1 MRHFNVEAS
10 ATLLAQLDWLTLVL
24 VAVSAFATALFHSV
38 SGFAGALLLSVC
50 LAPLIGVK
58 AVVPVVALAMII
70 SNTNRTLLFFRQID
84 WRAYAAIM
92 VTGLPGIILG
102 ATVYLFLS
110 VKAVA
115 IVLGCF
121 LLISIPL
128 RRLLKKRNYRVG
140 LRGLSAAGVVYGLVS
155 GTVFGGGMILGPF
168 FLGAGIVGES
178 LVGLVAALGLTLNIT
193 KTIIFGAGELLNS
206 RLVSLGLVV
215 GLFTIPGGMLGK
227 FIVKNSKVSVHT
239 LVVESLMFVGGRYFL
254 YQGFFAAP
262 IT

>member
-1 MRHFNVEAS
+1 MS
-10 ATLLAQLDWLTLVL
+10 AGTSLLSQLDWLTLVL
-24 VAVSAFATALFHSV
+24 VALSAFATALFHSV

-58 AVVPVVALAMII
+58 EVVPVVALAMII
-70 SNTNRTLLFFRQID
+70 SNTNRTILFRRQIN

-92 VTGLPGIILG
+92 VTGLPGIIFG
-102 ATVYLFLS
+102 AVVYLYLS
-110 VKAVA
+110 VTAVA

-128 RRLLKKRNYRVG
+128 RRILKKRNFTVG

-178 LVGLVAALGLTLNIT
+178 LVGVVAALGLTLNIT
-193 KTIIFGAGELLNS
+193 KTLVFGAGELLDG
-206 RLVSLGLVV
+206 RLITLGLVV
-215 GLFTIPGGMLGK
+215 GLFTIPGGLLGK
-227 FIVKNSKVSVHT
+227 LIVRNSKVQVHT
-239 LVVESLMFVGGRYFL
+239 LVVESLMFVGGCYFL
-254 YQGFFAAP
+254 YQGFVLSG
-262 IT
+262 T